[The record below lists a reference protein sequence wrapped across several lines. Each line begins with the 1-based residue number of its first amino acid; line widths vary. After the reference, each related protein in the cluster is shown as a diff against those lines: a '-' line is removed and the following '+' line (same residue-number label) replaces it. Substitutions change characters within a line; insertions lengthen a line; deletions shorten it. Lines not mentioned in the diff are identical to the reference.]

1 MTVQLS
7 AITFD
12 EIYPIWSTYLWPDRL
27 SDITPN
33 SAMCFLEG
41 YDSFNMERPPT
52 FFAIFIN
59 GEIAGVNSGHMCK
72 DLQYRSRGLFVFEK
86 FRGKNLG
93 RDLLLA
99 TIDQARK
106 EDATMCWSYP
116 RKSSW
121 KSYLAAGFELAS
133 DWEGSETSDANAYC
147 KIDL

>member
-41 YDSFNMERPPT
+41 YDSFNMEKPPT

-59 GEIAGVNSGHMCK
+59 GEIAGVNSGHSAK
-72 DLQYRSRGLFVFEK
+72 TFNIVQEVF
-86 FRGKNLG
+86 LC
-93 RDLLLA
+93 L
-99 TIDQARK
+99 
-106 EDATMCWSYP
+106 
-116 RKSSW
+116 KSS
-121 KSYLAAGFELAS
+121 G
-133 DWEGSETSDANAYC
+133 GRISEETC
-147 KIDL
+147 C